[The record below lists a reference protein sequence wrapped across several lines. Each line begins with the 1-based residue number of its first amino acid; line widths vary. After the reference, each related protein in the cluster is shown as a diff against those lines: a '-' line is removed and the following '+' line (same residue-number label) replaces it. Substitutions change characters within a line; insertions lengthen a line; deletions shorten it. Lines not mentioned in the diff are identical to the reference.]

1 VEAAAALGLNR
12 AQIIWAVLLP
22 QASGGL
28 VTGSLLGS
36 RERPARRRRSCSPAR
51 FSPGRPG
58 PRASRDSPVLTLP
71 YHIFILAQASFDPA
85 VGSKLWGAALVLLGL
100 VFFLSLLA
108 LPSRLKC
115 TKKPMSERP
124 LRPHSN
130 SADPSAETVLQV
142 RDVSVSAQG
151 KLLLRTASFSVQ
163 ANQVFGIIGPSG
175 AGKSTLLRA
184 LNRLTDLIP
193 GLRVTGDVRLR
204 DESIYGSG
212 VDVNALRGRIGMLF
226 QQPVVFPASIEE
238 NVLFGA
244 KRLRSLTR
252 SARHEV
258 VEAALREAALWDEV
272 RDRLRSSALALSVG
286 QQQRLCLARALAV
299 EPEVILMD
307 EPTSALDPKSTQA
320 IEELI
325 LRLKARRHHR
335 ARHPQCGPG
344 APRDRLAGVRLCP
357 RWSRRDCGKRLL

>member
-1 VEAAAALGLNR
+1 
-12 AQIIWAVLLP
+12 
-22 QASGGL
+22 
-28 VTGSLLGS
+28 
-36 RERPARRRRSCSPAR
+36 
-51 FSPGRPG
+51 
-58 PRASRDSPVLTLP
+58 
-71 YHIFILAQASFDPA
+71 
-85 VGSKLWGAALVLLGL
+85 
-100 VFFLSLLA
+100 
-108 LPSRLKC
+108 
-115 TKKPMSERP
+115 MSERTCDP
-124 LRPHSN
+124 TATAPN
-130 SADPSAETVLQV
+130 PSAETVLQV
-142 RDVSVSAQG
+142 RDVSVSAKG
-151 KLLLRTASFSVQ
+151 KLLLRTASFTVQ

-184 LNRLTDLIP
+184 LNRLNDLIP

-272 RDRLRSSALALSVG
+272 RDRLRSSALSLSVG

-325 LRLKARRHHR
+325 LRLKARRTIVLVTHNVAQ
-335 ARHPQCGPG
+335 ARRVTDWLACVCVRDGAGEIVESACCDSVLDNPQC
-344 APRDRLAGVRLCP
+344 REVIDYLAHT
-357 RWSRRDCGKRLL
+357 S